1 MEKKENNIKVKK
13 IENELSVGSMLGLEL
28 IFGDDFPLFEAL
40 QTNLE
45 LKQVNLQ
52 QNILKSN
59 LENSYILKSIYGEN
73 IGINSGIKNINDEI
87 TILKN
92 LIENKEKKEE
102 RESAAKEI
110 MFNLNQEYK
119 KLKNYKDN
127 MCIYYVSNLLLNVIT
142 ENNLTTKDF
151 NLIEEKEYFSNI
163 VENIKKNL
171 KIANSEEKKE
181 IDRFLKAYY
190 LLLKMK
196 KEINSDKYIR
206 NRVVLEYTGEEIVCP
221 VRNELLDLED
231 EIIRIY
237 KSGIFPDEYRDNIRT
252 KLLKHINKIDEI
264 PLLYDKLINEKEK
277 YETLL
282 IKYKNYKQY
291 VENKDNELKLTRE
304 YNEKKD
310 IIKELEKKVNLFLDI
325 HNDFYKHLQK
335 IDITFKSIEIE
346 KRSLDIIINNEIS
359 ELKCNII
366 SKKENAI
373 KKMKNA
379 EKEREIEEL
388 QEKRRNNFTCFSLI
402 FLFLIIIILIFIKKI

>member
-1 MEKKENNIKVKK
+1 M
-13 IENELSVGSMLGLEL
+13 
-28 IFGDDFPLFEAL
+28 
-40 QTNLE
+40 
-45 LKQVNLQ
+45 
-52 QNILKSN
+52 
-59 LENSYILKSIYGEN
+59 
-73 IGINSGIKNINDEI
+73 
-87 TILKN
+87 
-92 LIENKEKKEE
+92 
-102 RESAAKEI
+102 
-110 MFNLNQEYK
+110 
-119 KLKNYKDN
+119 
-127 MCIYYVSNLLLNVIT
+127 
-142 ENNLTTKDF
+142 
-151 NLIEEKEYFSNI
+151 
-163 VENIKKNL
+163 
-171 KIANSEEKKE
+171 
-181 IDRFLKAYY
+181 
-190 LLLKMK
+190 
-196 KEINSDKYIR
+196 
-206 NRVVLEYTGEEIVCP
+206 
-221 VRNELLDLED
+221 
-231 EIIRIY
+231 
-237 KSGIFPDEYRDNIRT
+237 
-252 KLLKHINKIDEI
+252 
-264 PLLYDKLINEKEK
+264 
-277 YETLL
+277 L